1 MIELNGAVRLVDL
14 GCVGIVG
21 EEGYGMAGSPW
32 YAAPEQFEKDYQV
45 AKLFDL
51 NDAERNYGSFKNPFG
66 AQVPFIRIE
75 AMLSTLKKNPMVILP
90 LDENK
95 DLITQKLEV
104 KYGGKS
110 IAEVLDMTVAEAYDF
125 FAKVPR
131 LAAKLKTLVDVGLG
145 YIGLGQSATT
155 LSGGEALAQAEFCT
169 EILRLSKKAGLHTA
183 IETSGYAPL
192 KIIESVEPYIDLWL
206 YDIKLLDPAS
216 CLKYTGRPL
225 KPVLDNIRHLNAA
238 KRRIVMRCP
247 MVPGINDGEAELKAR
262 GALANELDSVEAID
276 VLPYVPYGVDKAQR
290 LGLKVYEAPTP
301 PKEYGPGIVA
311 KLSKF
316 TRKPVRIP

>member
-1 MIELNGAVRLVDL
+1 MEGTLFNVWKGATKDGPGIRTVVALKGCPLRCVWCHSPESWSYKIEKYPNGET
-14 GCVGIVG
+14 VGWKTTPEKIV
-21 EEGYGMAGSPW
+21 E
-32 YAAPEQFEKDYQV
+32 
-45 AKLFDL
+45 
-51 NDAERNYGSFKNPFG
+51 
-66 AQVPFIRIE
+66 
-75 AMLSTLKKNPMVILP
+75 
-90 LDENK
+90 
-95 DLITQKLEV
+95 
-104 KYGGKS
+104 
-110 IAEVLDMTVAEAYDF
+110 EVLRDKPFYD
-125 FAKVPR
+125 ASGG
-131 LAAKLKTLVDVGLG
+131 GL
-145 YIGLGQSATT
+145 T

-316 TRKPVRIP
+316 TRKRVRVP